1 MTSLCN
7 HKKDFWSSSG
17 SNGCRWSKAKPHLI
31 EDYRLRPMLWAPS
44 SLALEEGWV
53 RDCQH
58 ASFITSSHI
67 PRIWISWPDPCA
79 FCCLL
84 HCIENLSL
92 LVRSVNGSLS
102 LLSDGQLKLLTASSS
117 FREVIRWSL
126 RKHNHKLKL
135 WVPPYPLQTVFEL
148 SLQIV
153 GIIACATMLGWT
165 FLKHLAFK

>member
-1 MTSLCN
+1 MQSQERLLFF
-7 HKKDFWSSSG
+7 FWLQWMPVVSG
-17 SNGCRWSKAKPHLI
+17 WATPNR
-31 EDYRLRPMLWAPS
+31 RLS

-53 RDCQH
+53 GGCQH
-58 ASFITSSHI
+58 TSFINLFFITYSYI
-67 PRIWISWPDPCA
+67 PRICLSWPNSCA

-84 HCIENLSL
+84 YCIENLSP
-92 LVRSVNGSLS
+92 LVRSVNDSLS

-135 WVPPYPLQTVFEL
+135 WVSPPFQTVFEL

-153 GIIACATMLGWT
+153 GIIACATMLGWI
-165 FLKHLAFK
+165 FLKDLAFK

>member
-1 MTSLCN
+1 MTSLWN
-7 HKKDFWSSSG
+7 HKKDFWFSSG
-17 SNGCRWSKAKPHLI
+17 SNECRWSKAKPHLI
-31 EDYRLRPMLWAPS
+31 EDYSLRPVLWAPS
-44 SLALEEGWV
+44 SLVLEEGWV
-53 RDCQH
+53 RGCQH

-67 PRIWISWPDPCA
+67 PRICVSWPDSCA

-117 FREVIRWSL
+117 FRKVIRWSL

-135 WVPPYPLQTVFEL
+135 WVPPPPPDCLWTQPPDCWDY
-148 SLQIV
+148 SLCHHAWMNIS
-153 GIIACATMLGWT
+153 
-165 FLKHLAFK
+165 

>member
-7 HKKDFWSSSG
+7 HKKDFWFSSG
-17 SNGCRWSKAKPHLI
+17 YNECRWSKAKPHPI
-31 EDYRLRPMLWAPS
+31 EDYSLRATLWAPS
-44 SLALEEGWV
+44 SLALEEGWA

-58 ASFITSSHI
+58 ASFINLFFITDSHI
-67 PRIWISWPDPCA
+67 PRIWVSWPDSCA
-79 FCCLL
+79 FYCLR

-102 LLSDGQLKLLTASSS
+102 PLSDGQLKLLTASSS

-135 WVPPYPLQTVFEL
+135 WIPAPTPPDCLWTQPQDCWDY
-148 SLQIV
+148 SLCHHAWMSIS
-153 GIIACATMLGWT
+153 
-165 FLKHLAFK
+165 